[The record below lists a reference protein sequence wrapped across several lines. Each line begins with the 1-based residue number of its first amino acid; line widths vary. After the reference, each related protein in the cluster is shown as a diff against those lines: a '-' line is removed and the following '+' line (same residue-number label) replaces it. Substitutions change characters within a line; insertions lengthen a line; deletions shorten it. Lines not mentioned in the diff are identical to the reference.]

1 MCVIL
6 PEIVAKKAAV
16 LNVVVGRMRFRGIL
30 LYKPK
35 IDPTVAPTVAK
46 NKKQNISFVCVIR
59 NN

>member
-1 MCVIL
+1 VCVIL

-46 NKKQNISFVCVIR
+46 NKN
-59 NN
+59 

>member
-1 MCVIL
+1 MLIVISITHYIFVCVIL

-16 LNVVVGRMRFRGIL
+16 LNVAVGRMCFRGIL

-46 NKKQNISFVCVIR
+46 NKN
-59 NN
+59 